1 MNLPNFLTLLRIG
14 VVPFFVVFF
23 YISFFRTPRG
33 SMLLSLLFL
42 AATLTDLLDG
52 YLARRRSQV
61 TSFGKFLDPVA
72 DKILII
78 SVLILLV
85 SDGRVPAWIAII
97 IISREFIVTG
107 LRMSASLQGV
117 VIAAESF
124 GKYKMFFQSAA
135 IVFLLL
141 VFDRDTYV
149 YHVGFAFLSL
159 SMVFSLFSACQYF
172 LKFGERLYAL
182 KAK

>member
-23 YISFFRTPRG
+23 YIPFFRTWQG
-33 SMLLSLLFL
+33 SILLSLLFL
-42 AATLTDLLDG
+42 AASLTDLLDG

-61 TSFGKFLDPVA
+61 TKFGKFLDPVA
-72 DKILII
+72 DKILVI
-78 SVLILLV
+78 SALILLV
-85 SDGRVPAWIAII
+85 SEGSVPAWIAVI

-107 LRMSASLQGV
+107 LRMSASLEGV
-117 VIAAESF
+117 VIAAESL

-135 IVFLLL
+135 MVFLLL
-141 VFDRDTYV
+141 VVDPKLYFYKI
-149 YHVGFAFLSL
+149 GLFLLLL
-159 SMVFSLFSACQYF
+159 SVMFSLFSACQYF
-172 LKFGERLYAL
+172 VKFGEKFYLL